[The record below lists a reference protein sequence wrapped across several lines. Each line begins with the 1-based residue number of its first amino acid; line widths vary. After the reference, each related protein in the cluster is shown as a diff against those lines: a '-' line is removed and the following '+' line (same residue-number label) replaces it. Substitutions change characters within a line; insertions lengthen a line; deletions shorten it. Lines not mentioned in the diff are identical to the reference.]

1 MILTGGTH
9 MDSMLFLNIIQT
21 ALLLVIAAGTG
32 YLVYRSSRPA
42 KSGTRKSL
50 ASRRQDVYNDVKR
63 ILTMLGHTG
72 EMRKEDLVDF
82 RSRTQDASLLFDT
95 EIAAYVDEIYT
106 RGVKLMSASELL
118 NGTSLS
124 VGEERD
130 RITVE
135 HTRQMIWLADQ
146 LAKIGKKFERYTE
159 PR

>member
-1 MILTGGTH
+1 MILKGGINMDRLLLLNMLQTG
-9 MDSMLFLNIIQT
+9 
-21 ALLLVIAAGTG
+21 LLLVIATGTG

-42 KSGTRKSL
+42 KAGTRKSL
-50 ASRRQDVYNDVKR
+50 SSRRQDVYNDVKK

-95 EIAAYVDEIYT
+95 HIAAYIDEIYT

-146 LAKIGKKFERYTE
+146 LSKIGKKFERYTDQG
-159 PR
+159 